1 MTVKLLTEQ
10 HLEFLSLTGGCTG
23 SSGVY
28 SSCRNATLL
37 EITCCSSVI
46 FRHFKNFQIYLQ
58 EARALENEIAL
69 LRNFQHERIVQYYG
83 CRTEPKVIT
92 IFMEYM
98 SGVSVFI
105 LSYTHC
111 T

>member
-1 MTVKLLTEQ
+1 MSKCHIV
-10 HLEFLSLTGGCTG
+10 GIACP
-23 SSGVY
+23 
-28 SSCRNATLL
+28 
-37 EITCCSSVI
+37 CSII
-46 FRHFKNFQIYLQ
+46 FRHFKGFQIYLQ

-105 LSYTHC
+105 LSYTHWGILC
-111 T
+111 HCFEF